1 MSVWQR
7 CWRAAI
13 PERGRSAASS
23 AARRARLAG
32 EEARSLPAVTMR
44 VALYARVSTRDRD
57 QDPELQLQPMREYAA
72 ARGWRAGEY
81 VDQASAADMA
91 GRRGWAQLLEDV
103 RRRRVDHVMA
113 WKLDRPFR
121 STLHC
126 LRTLEELEHRGVG
139 FSCLTQDIDTTSPT
153 GRLLLTILAAVAEFE
168 RGLISERVREGM
180 TNARPKGARIGR
192 PSAAARPH
200 VARLLPEVLAQLEA
214 GQISKRAAARQLKVG
229 MATLERLQGAP
240 KGEAI

>member
-1 MSVWQR
+1 
-7 CWRAAI
+7 
-13 PERGRSAASS
+13 
-23 AARRARLAG
+23 
-32 EEARSLPAVTMR
+32 MR

-57 QDPELQLQPMREYAA
+57 QDPELQLQPMREYAVV
-72 ARGWRAGEY
+72 RGWRAGEY

-91 GRRGWAQLLEDV
+91 GRCGWAQLLEDV

-180 TNARPKGARIGR
+180 TNARRKGVRIGR

-214 GQISKRAAARQLKVG
+214 EQISKRAAARQLKVG
-229 MATLERLQGAP
+229 MATLERLRGAP
-240 KGEAI
+240 KGEAV